1 MPSFAK
7 ALTAFLLAL
16 LAGIAAADDCHPL
29 PTPGLPQYLIGYG
42 SLMQEA
48 SRLRTA
54 PSAKEAWPV
63 RVQGFRRAW
72 IAQGAPVGLST
83 TFLGVVSHPN
93 STMNAVLF
101 PLASDAEIGN
111 MDAREDGYCRV
122 AVADKQVVMLNGQLP
137 AIGEMWIYANRPRR
151 VATPSARFPIVQSY
165 VDIFV
170 GACLA
175 LERQYQLAGFAEE
188 CISSTH
194 GWSKHWVN
202 DRIYPR
208 RPFIYQPDATAI
220 DTLLQRRLPAL
231 FKAIRIE

>member
-1 MPSFAK
+1 MPTQFI
-7 ALTAFLLAL
+7 ALILILLS
-16 LAGIAAADDCHPL
+16 GIAIADDCHPL
-29 PTPGLPQYLIGYG
+29 PTPGLPQYLIAYG

-63 RVQGFRRAW
+63 RVTGFRRAW
-72 IAQGAPVGLST
+72 IAQGTPVGFST
-83 TFLGVVSHPN
+83 TYLGVMSNPG
-93 STMNAVLF
+93 STMNAAIF
-101 PLASDAEIGN
+101 PLASDAEVTN

-122 AVADKQVVMLNGQLP
+122 AVADKQVAMLSGQLP
-137 AIGEMWIYANRPRR
+137 AAGEVWLYVNRPRR
-151 VATPSARFPIVQSY
+151 VAAPSARFPIVQSY

-170 GACLA
+170 GGCLA
-175 LERQYQLAGFAEE
+175 MERQYQLAGFAEE

-208 RPFIYQPDATAI
+208 RPFIYQPDAAAI
-220 DTLLQRRLPAL
+220 DTLLQHRLPAL